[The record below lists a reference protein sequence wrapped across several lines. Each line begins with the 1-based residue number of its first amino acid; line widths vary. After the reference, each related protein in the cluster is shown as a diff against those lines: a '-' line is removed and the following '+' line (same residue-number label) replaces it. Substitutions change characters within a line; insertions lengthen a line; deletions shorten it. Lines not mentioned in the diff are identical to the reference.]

1 MSHKKE
7 IITLALLFLFL
18 LSMPGKKFYQQIHSW
33 RLRYISPRNFVLI
46 LSLLSGILGG
56 MAAVILKNAVHYSRL
71 ILVNLSSL
79 VSYNL
84 LYLLLPFT
92 GILISYLYVKYIVKD
107 NIGHGIS
114 RILQSISKSNSIIK
128 AHNMYSSLVAS
139 TITVSFGGSV
149 GLEAPIVLTGSAI
162 GSNLGKYLRLDYKT
176 VTLLIGCG
184 AAGAIAGIFK
194 APIAGVIFAL
204 EVLMLDL
211 TMVSLIPLL
220 IASASGA
227 ILAYFFMGRGVLFS
241 FSVSNHPFSLNNLP
255 FYAILGLLC
264 GLVSIYF
271 TKANQSIE
279 KQFSRMPKGILRVA
293 AGGTIASVLIFLFPP
308 LFGEGYETLNNL
320 LDGNGMKVLDG
331 SIFSS
336 MGNNY
341 FLLLIFLILV
351 LIFKVVAMSAT
362 TGGGGVG
369 GVFAPS
375 LFMGG
380 VTGFFL
386 SKVVN
391 FFLNGRLPESNF
403 ALAGMAGV
411 MAAVMHAPLT
421 AIFLIAEITGGYQFF
436 VPLMITSIVAYL
448 TIIPFEPHSIY
459 TKRLAETGELIT
471 HDKDKA
477 VLSRLSIEK
486 LIEKNFLTT
495 GPDVTLGEF
504 VKVVARSQRNVF
516 PVIDEDNNFLG
527 VIFINDIRHIIFE
540 QDQYDSVYIRNL
552 MYMPDTLVEQG
563 ATMEDVAQ
571 KFAETSHYNLPVL
584 NDGKYIGFV
593 SRANVF
599 SAYRKLVKDFS
610 AD

>member
-1 MSHKKE
+1 MASR
-7 IITLALLFLFL
+7 
-18 LSMPGKKFYQQIHSW
+18 KFYQRIHSW
-33 RLRYISPRNFVLI
+33 RLHYISPRNFILI
-46 LSLLSGILGG
+46 LSLIAGILGG
-56 MAAVILKNAVHYSRL
+56 LAAILLKNAVHYSHLLLLNLISLKSFNIIYL
-71 ILVNLSSL
+71 IL
-79 VSYNL
+79 
-84 LYLLLPFT
+84 PFI
-92 GILISYLYVKYIVKD
+92 GIIITYLYVKYVVKD

-114 RILQSISKSNSIIK
+114 RVLHAISKSNSIMK
-128 AHNMYSSLVAS
+128 AHNMFTSMIAS

-162 GSNLGKYLRLDYKT
+162 GSNLGRYLRLDYKT
-176 VTLLIGCG
+176 ITLLVGCG

-194 APIAGVIFAL
+194 APIAAVIFAL

-211 TMVSLIPLL
+211 TMASLIPLL
-220 IASASGA
+220 ISSAAGA
-227 ILAYFFMGRGVLFS
+227 TLAYFFMGNGVLFS
-241 FSVSNHPFSLNNLP
+241 FAVSAHPFTLQNLP
-255 FYAILGLLC
+255 FYALLGLLC

-279 KQFSRMPKGILRVA
+279 KQFQRMPNGFLRVI
-293 AGGTIASVLIFLFPP
+293 AGGTITSLLVFLFPP
-308 LFGEGYETLNNL
+308 LFGEGYQTLTDL
-320 LDGNGMKVLDG
+320 LSGNGMKLLEG
-331 SIFSS
+331 SIFSA

-341 FLLLIFLILV
+341 LLLLLFVILI

-369 GVFAPS
+369 GIFAPS

-386 SKVVN
+386 SKAVN
-391 FFLNGRLPESNF
+391 FFMNGRLPESNF

-459 TKRLAETGELIT
+459 TKRLAEAGELIT

-495 GPDVTLGEF
+495 NPDTTLGEF
-504 VKVVARSQRNVF
+504 VKIVAKSQRNVF
-516 PVIDEDNNFLG
+516 PVIDSENNFLG

-540 QDQYDSVYIRNL
+540 HDQYDTVFIRNL
-552 MYMPDTLVEQG
+552 MYMPDTLVDQQ

-584 NDGKYIGFV
+584 NNGKYVGFV

-610 AD
+610 ND

>member
-1 MSHKKE
+1 M
-7 IITLALLFLFL
+7 
-18 LSMPGKKFYQQIHSW
+18 
-33 RLRYISPRNFVLI
+33 
-46 LSLLSGILGG
+46 LSLVAGILGG
-56 MAAVILKNAVHYSRL
+56 LAAILLKNAVHL
-71 ILVNLSSL
+71 GHSL
-79 VSYNL
+79 VMTLISAQSFNL
-84 LYLLLPFT
+84 LYLVLPFI
-92 GILISYLYVKYIVKD
+92 GILLTYLYVKYLVRD

-114 RILQSISKSNSIIK
+114 RILHAISKSNSMIR
-128 AHNMYSSLVAS
+128 AHNMYTSLIAS
-139 TITVSFGGSV
+139 TLTVSLGGSV
-149 GLEAPIVLTGSAI
+149 GLEAPIVLTGSAL
-162 GSNLGKYLRLDYKT
+162 GSNLGRYLRVDYKT
-176 VTLLIGCG
+176 LTLLVGCG

-194 APIAGVIFAL
+194 APIAAVIFAL

-211 TMVSLIPLL
+211 TMASLIPLL
-220 IASASGA
+220 ISSASGA
-227 ILAYFFMGRGVLFS
+227 ILAYFFMGKGVLFT
-241 FSVSNHPFSLNNLP
+241 FSVTAYPFALINLP

-271 TKANQSIE
+271 MKANRSIE
-279 KQFSRMPKGILRVA
+279 KQFQQIPKGFLRML
-293 AGGTIASVLIFLFPP
+293 AGGLITSLLVFLFPP

-331 SIFSS
+331 SLFSA

-341 FLLLIFLILV
+341 FLLLLFLILI

-386 SKVVN
+386 SKAVN
-391 FFLNGRLPESNF
+391 FFLDGRLPESNF

-421 AIFLIAEITGGYQFF
+421 AIFLIAEITGGYAFF
-436 VPLMITSIVAYL
+436 VPLMITSVVAYL
-448 TIIPFEPHSIY
+448 TIIPFEKHSIY
-459 TKRLAETGELIT
+459 TKNLAESGELIT

-477 VLSRLSIEK
+477 VLSRLSIDK

-495 GPDVTLGEF
+495 GPDITLGEF

-516 PVIDEDNNFLG
+516 PVIDEENNFLG

-540 QDQYDSVYIRNL
+540 HDQYDSVYIRNL
-552 MYMPDTLVEQG
+552 MYMPDTLIEEG
-563 ATMEDVAQ
+563 ATMEEVAQ

-584 NDGKYIGFV
+584 RDGKYVGFV
-593 SRANVF
+593 SRANMF

-610 AD
+610 ND

>member
-1 MSHKKE
+1 
-7 IITLALLFLFL
+7 
-18 LSMPGKKFYQQIHSW
+18 MPGSKFYQTLHSW
-33 RLRYISPRNFVLI
+33 RLKHISPRNFVLI
-46 LSLLSGILGG
+46 LSLIAGNLGG
-56 MAAVILKNAVHYSRL
+56 LAAIVLKNAVH
-71 ILVNLSSL
+71 LSHSL
-79 VSYNL
+79 LMSVISIKSFNL
-84 LYLLLPFT
+84 LYLVLPFI
-92 GILISYLYVKYIVKD
+92 GILITYLYVRYIVKD

-114 RILQSISKSNSIIK
+114 RVLQSISKSNSIIK
-128 AHNMYSSLVAS
+128 AHNMFTSLVAS
-139 TITVSFGGSV
+139 TITVSCGGSV
-149 GLEAPIVLTGSAI
+149 GLEAPIILTGSAI
-162 GSNLGKYLRLDYKT
+162 GSNLARYLRLDYKT
-176 VTLLIGCG
+176 ITLLVGCG
-184 AAGAIAGIFK
+184 AAGALAGIFK
-194 APIAGVIFAL
+194 APVAAVIFAL

-211 TMVSLIPLL
+211 TMASLIPLL
-220 IASASGA
+220 ISSASGA
-227 ILAYFFMGRGVLFS
+227 ILAYFFMGSDVLFS
-241 FSVSNHPFSLNNLP
+241 FQVTAHPFTMQNLP
-255 FYAILGLLC
+255 FYALLGLLC

-271 TKANQSIE
+271 TKANMSIE
-279 KQFSRMPKGILRVA
+279 KQFQRIPKGFLRMLV
-293 AGGTIASVLIFLFPP
+293 GGSITSLLVFLFPP

-320 LDGNGMKVLDG
+320 LDGNGMEVLNG

-341 FLLLIFLILV
+341 FLLLLFLVFI

-386 SKVVN
+386 SKAVN
-391 FFLNGRLPESNF
+391 FFMNGRLPESNF
-403 ALAGMAGV
+403 ALAGMAGI

-436 VPLMITSIVAYL
+436 VPLMITSVVAYL

-471 HDKDKA
+471 HHKDKA
-477 VLSRLSIEK
+477 VLSRLSIES

-504 VKVVARSQRNVF
+504 VKLVAKSQRNVF
-516 PVIDEDNNFLG
+516 PVIDEENNFLG

-540 QDQYDSVYIRNL
+540 HDQYDSVYIRNL
-552 MYMPDTLVEQG
+552 MYMPDTLVEQN

-584 NDGKYIGFV
+584 KDGKYIGFV

-610 AD
+610 ND

>member
-1 MSHKKE
+1 
-7 IITLALLFLFL
+7 
-18 LSMPGKKFYQQIHSW
+18 MPGSKFYQRIHSW
-33 RLRYISPRNFVLI
+33 RLRHISPRNFVLI
-46 LSLLSGILGG
+46 LSLLAGCLGG
-56 MAAVILKNAVHYSRL
+56 LAAIMLKNAVYLGHLLLMNVISIR
-71 ILVNLSSL
+71 SF
-79 VSYNL
+79 NL
-84 LYLLLPFT
+84 LYLILPFI
-92 GILISYLYVKYIVKD
+92 GILITYLYVKYLVRD

-114 RILQSISKSNSIIK
+114 RILHSISKSNSIIK
-128 AHNMYSSLVAS
+128 AHNMYTSMIAS
-139 TITVSFGGSV
+139 TITVIFGGSV

-162 GSNLGKYLRLDYKT
+162 GSNLGRYLRVDYKT
-176 VTLLIGCG
+176 LTLLVGCG

-194 APIAGVIFAL
+194 APIAGVIFAM

-211 TMVSLIPLL
+211 TMASLIPLM
-220 IASASGA
+220 ISSTAGA
-227 ILAYFFMGRGVLFS
+227 ILAYFFMGPAVLFS
-241 FSVSNHPFSLNNLP
+241 FEVSAHPFTMHNLP
-255 FYAILGLLC
+255 FYALLGLLC
-264 GLVSIYF
+264 GIVSIYF
-271 TKANQSIE
+271 TKANMSIE
-279 KQFSRMPKGILRVA
+279 KQFKRMPRGAMRML
-293 AGGTIASVLIFLFPP
+293 AGGLITSLLVFLFPP

-320 LDGNGMKVLDG
+320 LEGNGLKLLEG
-331 SIFSS
+331 SIFAS

-341 FLLLIFLILV
+341 FLLLLFLVFI

-386 SKVVN
+386 SKSVN

-436 VPLMITSIVAYL
+436 VPLMLTSVVAYL

-459 TKRLAETGELIT
+459 TKRLAESGELIT
-471 HDKDKA
+471 HHKDKA
-477 VLSRLSIEK
+477 VLSRLSIES
-486 LIEKNFLTT
+486 LIERNFITT
-495 GPDVTLGEF
+495 SPDATLGEF
-504 VKVVARSQRNVF
+504 VKLVAKSQRNVF
-516 PVIDEDNNFLG
+516 PVIDQENNFLG

-540 QDQYDSVYIRNL
+540 HDQYDTVYIRNL
-552 MYMPDTLVEQG
+552 MYMPDTLIEMN

-584 NDGKYIGFV
+584 KDGKYIGFV

-610 AD
+610 ND

>member
-1 MSHKKE
+1 MTGS
-7 IITLALLFLFL
+7 
-18 LSMPGKKFYQQIHSW
+18 KFFQNIHTW
-33 RLRYISPRNFVLI
+33 RLKHIAPRNFVLM
-46 LSLLSGILGG
+46 LSFMAGTLGG
-56 MAAVILKNAVHYSRL
+56 LSAIVLKNAVHYSHSLIMSAVSIKSFNLLFL
-71 ILVNLSSL
+71 IL
-79 VSYNL
+79 
-84 LYLLLPFT
+84 PFI
-92 GILISYLYVKYIVKD
+92 GILLTYLYVKYIVKD

-128 AHNMYSSLVAS
+128 AHNMYTSLIAS
-139 TITVSFGGSV
+139 TLTVSFGGSV

-162 GSNLGKYLRLDYKT
+162 GSNLERYLRLDYKT
-176 VTLLIGCG
+176 ITLLVGCG

-194 APIAGVIFAL
+194 APIAAVIFSL

-211 TMVSLIPLL
+211 TMASLIPLL
-220 IASASGA
+220 ISSAAGA
-227 ILAYFFMGRGVLFS
+227 ILAYFFMGNGVLFA
-241 FSVSNHPFSLNNLP
+241 FAVSAHPFTLQNLP

-264 GLVSIYF
+264 GIVSLYF
-271 TKANQSIE
+271 TRANLSIE
-279 KQFSRMPKGILRVA
+279 KQFQRIPKGIFRVLV
-293 AGGTIASVLIFLFPP
+293 GGTIASLLIFLFPP
-308 LFGEGYETLNNL
+308 LFGEGYETLTNL
-320 LDGNGMKVLDG
+320 LNGNGLKILHG
-331 SIFSS
+331 SIFASI
-336 MGNNY
+336 GNNY
-341 FLLLIFLILV
+341 LLLLIFLVMI

-362 TGGGGVG
+362 TAGGGVG

-391 FFLNGRLPESNF
+391 FFMNGRLPESNF

-459 TKRLAETGELIT
+459 TKRLAESGELIT
-471 HDKDKA
+471 HHKDKA
-477 VLSRLSIEK
+477 VLSRLSIK
-486 LIEKNFLTT
+486 SLIEKNFLTT
-495 GPDVTLGEF
+495 SPDVTLGEF
-504 VKVVARSQRNVF
+504 VKVVAKSPRNVF
-516 PVIDEDNNFLG
+516 PVIDNENNFLG

-540 QDQYDSVYIRNL
+540 QDQYDKVFIRNL
-552 MYMPDTLVEQG
+552 MYMPDTLLSQD

-584 NDGKYIGFV
+584 NNGKYVGFV

-599 SAYRKLVKDFS
+599 SAYRKMVKDFS
-610 AD
+610 ND

>member
-1 MSHKKE
+1 MSG
-7 IITLALLFLFL
+7 
-18 LSMPGKKFYQQIHSW
+18 SKFYQKIHSW
-33 RLRYISPRNFVLI
+33 RLRHISPRNFILI
-46 LSLLSGILGG
+46 LSLIAGILGG
-56 MAAVILKNAVHYSRL
+56 LAAVLLKNAVHVGHL
-71 ILVNLSSL
+71 LVMDAISIKSF
-79 VSYNL
+79 NL
-84 LYLLLPFT
+84 LYLILPFI
-92 GILISYLYVKYIVKD
+92 GILISYLYVKYLVKD

-128 AHNMYSSLVAS
+128 AHNMYTSLIAS

-162 GSNLGKYLRLDYKT
+162 GSNLGRYLRLDYKT
-176 VTLLIGCG
+176 ITLLVGCG

-194 APIAGVIFAL
+194 APIAAVIFAL

-211 TMVSLIPLL
+211 TMASLIPLL
-220 IASASGA
+220 ISSASGA
-227 ILAYFFMGRGVLFS
+227 ILAYFFMGNGVLFS
-241 FSVSNHPFSLNNLP
+241 FSVTAHPFTLANLP
-255 FYAILGLLC
+255 FYALLGLLC

-279 KQFSRMPKGILRVA
+279 KQFQRMPKGFIRMI
-293 AGGTIASVLIFLFPP
+293 AGGTITSLLVFLFPP
-308 LFGEGYETLNNL
+308 LFGEGYETLTNL
-320 LDGNGMKVLDG
+320 LNGNGMKVLDG
-331 SIFSS
+331 SIFSA

-341 FLLLIFLILV
+341 FLLLVFLILI

-362 TGGGGVG
+362 TSGGGVG

-380 VTGFFL
+380 ITGFFL
-386 SKVVN
+386 SKAVN
-391 FFLNGRLPESNF
+391 FFTNDRLPENNF

-436 VPLMITSIVAYL
+436 VPLMITSVVAYL
-448 TIIPFEPHSIY
+448 TIVPFEPHSIY

-495 GPDVTLGEF
+495 SPDVTLGEF
-504 VKVVARSQRNVF
+504 VKTVAKSQRNVF
-516 PVIDEDNNFLG
+516 PVIDADNNFLG

-540 QDQYDSVYIRNL
+540 HDQYDSVYIRNL
-552 MYMPDTLVEQG
+552 MYMPDTLIDKY

-584 NDGKYIGFV
+584 DDGKYVGFV

-610 AD
+610 ND

>member
-1 MSHKKE
+1 
-7 IITLALLFLFL
+7 
-18 LSMPGKKFYQQIHSW
+18 MPGSKFYMKIHSW
-33 RLRYISPRNFVLI
+33 RLRHISPHNFILI
-46 LSLLSGILGG
+46 LSLITGIIGG
-56 MAAVILKNAVHYSRL
+56 LAAVLLKNAVH
-71 ILVNLSSL
+71 LSHSL
-79 VSYNL
+79 VIGLISIKSFNL
-84 LYLLLPFT
+84 LYLVLPFA
-92 GILISYLYVKYIVKD
+92 GILLTYFYVKYLVKD

-114 RILQSISKSNSIIK
+114 RILQSISKSNSMIK
-128 AHNMYSSLVAS
+128 AHNMYTSMIAS

-162 GSNLGKYLRLDYKT
+162 GSNLGRYLRLDYKT
-176 VTLLIGCG
+176 ITLLVGCG
-184 AAGAIAGIFK
+184 ASGAIAGIFK
-194 APIAGVIFAL
+194 APIAGVIFSL
-204 EVLMLDL
+204 EILMLDL
-211 TMVSLIPLL
+211 TMASLIPLL
-220 IASASGA
+220 ISAVSGA
-227 ILAYFFMGRGVLFS
+227 IMAYFFMGNGVLFT
-241 FSVSNHPFSLNNLP
+241 FEVTANPFTLQNLP

-264 GLVSIYF
+264 GIVSIYF
-271 TKANQSIE
+271 TQASLSIE
-279 KQFSRMPKGILRVA
+279 KQFRRINNSMVRLL

-308 LFGEGYETLNNL
+308 LFGEGYITLNNL

-331 SIFSS
+331 SIFSA
-336 MGNNY
+336 MGSNY
-341 FLLLIFLILV
+341 FLLLFFLILV

-380 VTGFFL
+380 VTGFFM
-386 SKVVN
+386 SKAVN
-391 FFLNGRLPESNF
+391 FFMNGRLPENNF

-436 VPLMITSIVAYL
+436 VPLIITSIVAYL

-486 LIEKNFLTT
+486 LIEKDFITT
-495 GPDVTLGEF
+495 SPDITLREF
-504 VKVVARSQRNVF
+504 VKLVAKSQRNVF
-516 PVIDEDNNFLG
+516 PVIDDENNFLG
-527 VIFINDIRHIIFE
+527 VIFINEIRHIIFE
-540 QDQYDSVYIRNL
+540 HEHYDTVYIRNL
-552 MYMPDTLVEQG
+552 MYMPDTLVDKN
-563 ATMEDVAQ
+563 ATMEEVAQ
-571 KFAETSHYNLPVL
+571 KFAETSHYNLPVVK
-584 NDGKYIGFV
+584 DGKYVGFV

-610 AD
+610 ND

>member
-1 MSHKKE
+1 
-7 IITLALLFLFL
+7 
-18 LSMPGKKFYQQIHSW
+18 MPGSKFYQRIHSW
-33 RLRYISPRNFVLI
+33 RLRHIAPRNFVLI
-46 LSLLSGILGG
+46 LSLLVGCLGG
-56 MAAVILKNAVHYSRL
+56 FAAILLKNAVYMGHLLLMNVIS
-71 ILVNLSSL
+71 IKSF
-79 VSYNL
+79 NL
-84 LYLLLPFT
+84 LYLILPFI
-92 GILISYLYVKYIVKD
+92 GILISYLYVKYVVKD

-114 RILQSISKSNSIIK
+114 RVLQSISKSNSIIK
-128 AHNMYSSLVAS
+128 AHNMYTSMIAS
-139 TITVSFGGSV
+139 TITVIFGGSV
-149 GLEAPIVLTGSAI
+149 GLEAPTVYTGSAI
-162 GSNLGKYLRLDYKT
+162 GSNLGRYLRVDYKT
-176 VTLLIGCG
+176 ITLLVGCG

-194 APIAGVIFAL
+194 APIAGVIFAM

-211 TMVSLIPLL
+211 TMASLIPLM
-220 IASASGA
+220 ISSTAGA
-227 ILAYFFMGRGVLFS
+227 ILAYFFMGPAVLFS
-241 FSVSNHPFSLNNLP
+241 FEVTAHPFTMHNLP
-255 FYAILGLLC
+255 FYALLGLLC
-264 GLVSIYF
+264 GVVSVYF
-271 TKANQSIE
+271 TKANMSIE
-279 KQFSRMPKGILRVA
+279 KQFRRIPRGGLRMI
-293 AGGTIASVLIFLFPP
+293 AGGLITSLLVFLFPP

-320 LDGNGMKVLDG
+320 LDGNGLKLLEG
-331 SIFSS
+331 SIFAS

-341 FLLLIFLILV
+341 FLLLLFLVFI

-386 SKVVN
+386 SKFVN

-436 VPLMITSIVAYL
+436 VPLMLTSVVAYL

-459 TKRLAETGELIT
+459 TKRLAESGELIT
-471 HDKDKA
+471 HHKDKA
-477 VLSRLSIEK
+477 VLSRLSIES
-486 LIEKNFLTT
+486 LIERNFITT
-495 GPDVTLGEF
+495 SPDVTLGEF
-504 VKVVARSQRNVF
+504 VKLVAKSQRNVF
-516 PVIDEDNNFLG
+516 PVIDEENNFLG

-540 QDQYDSVYIRNL
+540 HDQYDTVYIRNL
-552 MYMPDTLVEQG
+552 MYMPDTLIEYN

-584 NDGKYIGFV
+584 KDGKYIGFV

-610 AD
+610 ND

>member
-1 MSHKKE
+1 
-7 IITLALLFLFL
+7 
-18 LSMPGKKFYQQIHSW
+18 MPGRKFYQTIHSW
-33 RLRYISPRNFVLI
+33 RLRYISPRNFILI
-46 LSLLSGILGG
+46 LSLLAGILGG
-56 MAAVILKNAVHYSRL
+56 LAAILLKNAVH
-71 ILVNLSSL
+71 LSHSL
-79 VSYNL
+79 LTSVIAIKSFNL
-84 LYLLLPFT
+84 LFLVLPFL
-92 GILISYLYVKYIVKD
+92 GILITYLYVTYFVKD

-128 AHNMYSSLVAS
+128 AHNMYSSLIAS

-162 GSNLGKYLRLDYKT
+162 GSNLGRYLRLDYKT
-176 VTLLIGCG
+176 ITLLVGCG

-194 APIAGVIFAL
+194 APIAAVIFAL

-211 TMVSLIPLL
+211 TMASLIPLL
-220 IASASGA
+220 ISSASGA
-227 ILAYFFMGRGVLFS
+227 ILAYFFMGNDVLFS
-241 FSVSNHPFSLNNLP
+241 FEVSAHPFTLSNLP
-255 FYAILGLLC
+255 FYALLGLLC
-264 GLVSIYF
+264 GLVSLYF
-271 TKANQSIE
+271 TKANLSIE
-279 KQFSRMPKGILRVA
+279 KQFQRIPKGLLRVL
-293 AGGTIASVLIFLFPP
+293 AGGMITSLLVFLFPP

-320 LDGNGMKVLDG
+320 LDGNGLRVLDG
-331 SIFSS
+331 SIFSA

-341 FLLLIFLILV
+341 FLLLFFLILI

-362 TGGGGVG
+362 TSGGGVG

-380 VTGFFL
+380 ITGFFL
-386 SKVVN
+386 SKAVN
-391 FFLNGRLPESNF
+391 FFINHRLPESNF

-436 VPLMITSIVAYL
+436 VPLMITSVVAYL

-495 GPDVTLGEF
+495 GPDATLGEF
-504 VKVVARSQRNVF
+504 VKLVAKSQRNVF
-516 PVIDEDNNFLG
+516 PVTDKENNFLG

-540 QDQYDSVYIRNL
+540 HEQYDSVYISNL
-552 MYMPDTLVEQG
+552 MYMPDTIVDQG

-584 NDGKYIGFV
+584 KDGKYIGFV

-610 AD
+610 ND

>member
-1 MSHKKE
+1 MSV
-7 IITLALLFLFL
+7 
-18 LSMPGKKFYQQIHSW
+18 
-33 RLRYISPRNFVLI
+33 ISIKSF
-46 LSLLSGILGG
+46 
-56 MAAVILKNAVHYSRL
+56 
-71 ILVNLSSL
+71 
-79 VSYNL
+79 NL
-84 LYLLLPFT
+84 LYLVLPFI
-92 GILISYLYVKYIVKD
+92 GILISYLYVKYLVKD

-128 AHNMYSSLVAS
+128 AHNMYTSLIAS

-162 GSNLGKYLRLDYKT
+162 GSNIGRYLRLDYKT
-176 VTLLIGCG
+176 ITLLVGCG

-194 APIAGVIFAL
+194 APIAAVIFAL

-211 TMVSLIPLL
+211 TMASLIPLL
-220 IASASGA
+220 ISSAAGA
-227 ILAYFFMGRGVLFS
+227 ILAYFFMGSGVLFS
-241 FSVSNHPFSLNNLP
+241 FAVSAHPFTLHNLP

-264 GLVSIYF
+264 GIVSLYF
-271 TKANQSIE
+271 TRANLSIE
-279 KQFSRMPKGILRVA
+279 KQFQRMPNGISRVL
-293 AGGTIASVLIFLFPP
+293 AGGAITSLLVFLFPP
-308 LFGEGYETLNNL
+308 LFGEGYETLKNL
-320 LDGNGMKVLDG
+320 LNGNGMNLLDG
-331 SIFSS
+331 SIFTSI
-336 MGNNY
+336 GNNY
-341 FLLLIFLILV
+341 FLILFFLVLI
-351 LIFKVVAMSAT
+351 LIFKVLAMSAT
-362 TGGGGVG
+362 TAGGGVG

-391 FFLNGRLPESNF
+391 FFMTDRLPESNF

-436 VPLMITSIVAYL
+436 VPLMITSVIAYL
-448 TIIPFEPHSIY
+448 TVIPFEPHSIY
-459 TKRLAETGELIT
+459 TKRLAESGELIT
-471 HDKDKA
+471 HHKDKA
-477 VLSRLSIEK
+477 VLSRLSIET

-504 VKVVARSQRNVF
+504 VKVVAKSQRNVF
-516 PVIDEDNNFLG
+516 PVIDAENNFLG

-540 QDQYDSVYIRNL
+540 HEQYDTVYIRNL
-552 MYMPDTLVEQG
+552 MYMPDTLLSQD

-584 NDGKYIGFV
+584 NNGKYIGFV

-610 AD
+610 ND

>member
-1 MSHKKE
+1 V
-7 IITLALLFLFL
+7 IN
-18 LSMPGKKFYQQIHSW
+18 MPGSKFYQKIHSW
-33 RLRYISPRNFVLI
+33 RLRHISPRNFILI
-46 LSLLSGILGG
+46 LSLIAGLLGG
-56 MAAVILKNAVHYSRL
+56 LAGVVLKNAVHLSHS
-71 ILVNLSSL
+71 ILMSVISIKSF
-79 VSYNL
+79 NL
-84 LYLLLPFT
+84 LYLVLPFI
-92 GILISYLYVKYIVKD
+92 GILISYLYVKYLVKD

-128 AHNMYSSLVAS
+128 AHNMYTSLIAS

-162 GSNLGKYLRLDYKT
+162 GSNIGRYLRLDYKT
-176 VTLLIGCG
+176 ITLLVGCG

-194 APIAGVIFAL
+194 APIAAVIFAL

-211 TMVSLIPLL
+211 TMASLIPLL
-220 IASASGA
+220 ISSAAGA
-227 ILAYFFMGRGVLFS
+227 ILAYFFMGSGVLFS
-241 FSVSNHPFSLNNLP
+241 FAVTAHPFTLQNLP

-264 GLVSIYF
+264 GVVSLYF
-271 TKANQSIE
+271 TRANLSIE
-279 KQFSRMPKGILRVA
+279 KQFQRMPNGFSRVL
-293 AGGTIASVLIFLFPP
+293 AGGAITSLLVFLFPP
-308 LFGEGYETLNNL
+308 LYGEGYETLKNL
-320 LDGNGMKVLDG
+320 LNGNGMNLLDG
-331 SIFSS
+331 SIFTSI
-336 MGNNY
+336 GNNY
-341 FLLLIFLILV
+341 FLILIFLVLI

-362 TGGGGVG
+362 TAGGGVG

-386 SKVVN
+386 SRVVN
-391 FFLNGRLPESNF
+391 FFMTDRLPESNF

-436 VPLMITSIVAYL
+436 VPLMITSVIAYL
-448 TIIPFEPHSIY
+448 TVIPFEPHSIY
-459 TKRLAETGELIT
+459 TKRLAEAGELIT
-471 HDKDKA
+471 HHKDKA
-477 VLSRLSIEK
+477 VLSRLSIES

-504 VKVVARSQRNVF
+504 VKVVAKSQRNVF
-516 PVIDEDNNFLG
+516 PVIDAENNFLG

-540 QDQYDSVYIRNL
+540 HDQYDTVFIRNL
-552 MYMPDTLVEQG
+552 MYMPDTLVSQD

-584 NDGKYIGFV
+584 NNGKYIGFV

-610 AD
+610 ND

>member
-1 MSHKKE
+1 
-7 IITLALLFLFL
+7 
-18 LSMPGKKFYQQIHSW
+18 MPGSKFYQRIHSW
-33 RLRYISPRNFVLI
+33 RLRHISPRNFVLI
-46 LSLLSGILGG
+46 LSLLAGCLGG
-56 MAAVILKNAVHYSRL
+56 LAAIMLKNAVYLDHLLLMNVISIR
-71 ILVNLSSL
+71 SF
-79 VSYNL
+79 NL
-84 LYLLLPFT
+84 LYLILPFI
-92 GILISYLYVKYIVKD
+92 GILITYLYVKYLVRD

-114 RILQSISKSNSIIK
+114 RILHSISKSNSIIK
-128 AHNMYSSLVAS
+128 AHNMYTSMIAS
-139 TITVSFGGSV
+139 TITVIFGGSV

-162 GSNLGKYLRLDYKT
+162 GSNLGRYLRVDYKT
-176 VTLLIGCG
+176 LTLLVGCG

-194 APIAGVIFAL
+194 APIAGVIFAM

-211 TMVSLIPLL
+211 TMASLIPLM
-220 IASASGA
+220 ISSTAGA
-227 ILAYFFMGRGVLFS
+227 ILAYFFMGPAVLFS
-241 FSVSNHPFSLNNLP
+241 FEVSAHPFTMHNLP
-255 FYAILGLLC
+255 FYALLGLLC
-264 GLVSIYF
+264 GIVSIYF
-271 TKANQSIE
+271 TKANMSIE
-279 KQFSRMPKGILRVA
+279 KQFKRMPRGAMRML
-293 AGGTIASVLIFLFPP
+293 AGGLITSLLVFLFPP

-320 LDGNGMKVLDG
+320 LEGNGLKLLEG
-331 SIFSS
+331 SIFAS

-341 FLLLIFLILV
+341 FLLLLFLVFI

-386 SKVVN
+386 SKSVN

-436 VPLMITSIVAYL
+436 VPLMLTSVVAYL

-459 TKRLAETGELIT
+459 TKRLAESGELIT
-471 HDKDKA
+471 HHKDKA
-477 VLSRLSIEK
+477 VLSRLSIES
-486 LIEKNFLTT
+486 LIERNFITT
-495 GPDVTLGEF
+495 SPDATLGEF
-504 VKVVARSQRNVF
+504 VKLVAKSQRNVF
-516 PVIDEDNNFLG
+516 PVIDQENNFLG

-540 QDQYDSVYIRNL
+540 HDQYDTVYIRNL
-552 MYMPDTLVEQG
+552 MYMPDTLIEMN

-584 NDGKYIGFV
+584 KDGKYIGFV

-610 AD
+610 ND

>member
-1 MSHKKE
+1 
-7 IITLALLFLFL
+7 
-18 LSMPGKKFYQQIHSW
+18 MPGSKFYQRIHSW
-33 RLRYISPRNFVLI
+33 RLRHISPRNFVLI
-46 LSLLSGILGG
+46 LSLLAGFLGG
-56 MAAVILKNAVHYSRL
+56 LAAIVLKNAVHLGHLLLMNVIS
-71 ILVNLSSL
+71 IKSF
-79 VSYNL
+79 NL
-84 LYLLLPFT
+84 LYLVLPFI
-92 GILISYLYVKYIVKD
+92 GIFLTYLYVKYFVKD

-114 RILQSISKSNSIIK
+114 RVLQSISKSNSIIK
-128 AHNMYSSLVAS
+128 IHNMYTSLIAS

-149 GLEAPIVLTGSAI
+149 GLEAPIILTGSAI
-162 GSNLGKYLRLDYKT
+162 GSNLGRYLRLDYKT
-176 VTLLIGCG
+176 ITLLVGCG
-184 AAGAIAGIFK
+184 AAGALAGIFK
-194 APIAGVIFAL
+194 APVAAVIFAL

-211 TMVSLIPLL
+211 TMASLIPLL
-220 IASASGA
+220 ISSATGA
-227 ILAYFFMGRGVLFS
+227 ILAYFFMGNDVLFS
-241 FSVSNHPFSLNNLP
+241 FQVEEHPFTMRNLP
-255 FYAILGLLC
+255 FYALLGLLC

-271 TKANQSIE
+271 TKANMSIE
-279 KQFSRMPKGILRVA
+279 KQFQRIPKGFLRML
-293 AGGTIASVLIFLFPP
+293 AGGSITSLLVFLFPP

-320 LDGNGMKVLDG
+320 LDGNGMKLLDG
-331 SIFSS
+331 SLFSS

-341 FLLLIFLILV
+341 FLLLVFLVFI

-386 SKVVN
+386 SKTVN
-391 FFLNGRLPESNF
+391 FFMNGRLPESNF

-471 HDKDKA
+471 HHKDKA
-477 VLSRLSIEK
+477 VLSRLSIEN
-486 LIEKNFLTT
+486 LIETNFIAT
-495 GPDVTLGEF
+495 GPDATLGEF
-504 VKVVARSQRNVF
+504 VKLVAKSKRNVF
-516 PVIDEDNNFLG
+516 PVIDKENNFLG

-540 QDQYDSVYIRNL
+540 HDQYDTIYIRNL
-552 MYMPDTLVEQG
+552 MYMPDTLIDQS

-571 KFAETSHYNLPVL
+571 KFAETAHYNLPVL
-584 NDGKYIGFV
+584 KDGKYIGFV

-610 AD
+610 ND

>member
-1 MSHKKE
+1 
-7 IITLALLFLFL
+7 
-18 LSMPGKKFYQQIHSW
+18 MPGSKFYQKIHSW
-33 RLRYISPRNFVLI
+33 RLRHISPGNFILI
-46 LSLLSGILGG
+46 LSLIAGILGG
-56 MAAVILKNAVHYSRL
+56 LAAIALKNAVHLSHS
-71 ILVNLSSL
+71 ILMSVISIKSF
-79 VSYNL
+79 NL
-84 LYLLLPFT
+84 LYLILPFIGVFLT
-92 GILISYLYVKYIVKD
+92 YLFVKYLVKD
-107 NIGHGIS
+107 TIGHGIS
-114 RILQSISKSNSIIK
+114 RVLQAISKSNSIIK
-128 AHNMYSSLVAS
+128 AHNMYTSLVAS

-149 GLEAPIVLTGSAI
+149 GLEAPIILTGSAI
-162 GSNLGKYLRLDYKT
+162 GSNLGRYLRLDYKT
-176 VTLLIGCG
+176 ITLLVGCG
-184 AAGAIAGIFK
+184 AAGALSGIFK
-194 APIAGVIFAL
+194 APVAAVIFAL

-211 TMVSLIPLL
+211 TMASLIPLL
-220 IASASGA
+220 ISSAAGA
-227 ILAYFFMGRGVLFS
+227 ILAYFFMGNDVLFS
-241 FSVSNHPFSLNNLP
+241 FQVEAHPFTMRNLP
-255 FYAILGLLC
+255 FYALLGLLC

-271 TKANQSIE
+271 TKANMSIE
-279 KQFSRMPKGILRVA
+279 KQFQRIPKGFLRLL
-293 AGGTIASVLIFLFPP
+293 AGGSITSLLVFLFPP

-320 LDGNGMKVLDG
+320 LHGNGMKVLDG

-341 FLLLIFLILV
+341 FLLLLFLVFI

-380 VTGFFL
+380 ITGFFL

-436 VPLMITSIVAYL
+436 VPLMITSVVAYL

-471 HDKDKA
+471 HHKDKA
-477 VLSRLSIEK
+477 VLSRLSIQN
-486 LIEKNFLTT
+486 LIEKNFITT
-495 GPDVTLGEF
+495 GPDITLGEF
-504 VKVVARSQRNVF
+504 VKLVAKSQRNVF
-516 PVIDEDNNFLG
+516 PVTDTENNFLG

-540 QDQYDSVYIRNL
+540 HDQYDSIYIRNL
-552 MYMPDTLVEQG
+552 MYMPDTLLDEK

-571 KFAETSHYNLPVL
+571 KFAETAHYNLPVL
-584 NDGKYIGFV
+584 KDGKYIGFV

-610 AD
+610 ND